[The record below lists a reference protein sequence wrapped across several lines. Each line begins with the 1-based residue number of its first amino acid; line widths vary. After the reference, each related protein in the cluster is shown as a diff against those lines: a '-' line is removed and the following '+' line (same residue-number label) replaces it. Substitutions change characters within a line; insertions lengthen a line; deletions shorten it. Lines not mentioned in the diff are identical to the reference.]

1 MQNITSV
8 SLALAL
14 FLLVSLTTTARASS
28 HEPTTSDDGIDNH
41 VLPPEG
47 HPKILVGEVEDVLLV
62 PWTILLPA
70 RIDTGATLSA
80 LDARNVTI
88 ENNVADFTL
97 GKKYGEFRF
106 RLPVVEW
113 LEVRT
118 AVGTERRP
126 VVEVG
131 ICLGPKLVR
140 TLATLS
146 DRSQMMYPF
155 LVGRNVL
162 NGSFMVD
169 TSRSK
174 AVQPACVQNLSRSSL
189 TD

>member
-1 MQNITSV
+1 MP
-8 SLALAL
+8 
-14 FLLVSLTTTARASS
+14 
-28 HEPTTSDDGIDNH
+28 EDGSDNH
-41 VLPPEG
+41 VLPSEDPS
-47 HPKILVGEVEDVLLV
+47 KILVGEVEDVLLI

-80 LDARNVTI
+80 LDARHLTV

-97 GKKYGEFRF
+97 GKQYGEFRL
-106 RLPVVEW
+106 RLPVVKW
-113 LEVRT
+113 LQVRT

-146 DRSQMMYPF
+146 DRSQMIYPF

-174 AVQPACVQNLSRSSL
+174 AVQPNCLPTLSRSSL
-189 TD
+189 N

>member
-1 MQNITSV
+1 MQNIRFV
-8 SLALAL
+8 SLAIAL
-14 FLLVSLTTTARASS
+14 FLLPPVITIARGSS
-28 HEPTTSDDGIDNH
+28 SELTTSDDDSGTH
-41 VLPPEG
+41 RLPPDD
-47 HPKILVGEVEDVLLV
+47 HTKILVGEVEDILLV

-70 RIDTGATLSA
+70 RVDTGATLSA
-80 LDARNVTI
+80 LDARNLTV

-97 GKKYGEFRF
+97 GKKYGEFRLH
-106 RLPVVEW
+106 LPVVKW
-113 LEVRT
+113 LEVRS

-140 TLATLS
+140 TLVTLS
-146 DRSQMMYPF
+146 DRSEMIYPF
-155 LVGRNVL
+155 LVGRNIL

-174 AVQPACVQNLSRSSL
+174 AVQPACFQTLSRSNA
-189 TD
+189 D

>member
-1 MQNITSV
+1 MHNITSV

-14 FLLVSLTTTARASS
+14 FLLVPLTTTARGSS
-28 HEPTTSDDGIDNH
+28 REPTTSDDSLDNH
-41 VLPPEG
+41 VLPPED
-47 HPKILVGEVEDVLLV
+47 HSKILIGEVEDVLLV

-80 LDARNVTI
+80 LDARNLTV
-88 ENNVADFTL
+88 ENNIADFTL
-97 GKKYGEFRF
+97 GTKYGEFRLH
-106 RLPVVEW
+106 LPVVEW
-113 LEVRT
+113 LQVRS

-131 ICLGPKLVR
+131 ICLGPKLVHTR
-140 TLATLS
+140 ATLS
-146 DRSQMMYPF
+146 NRSQMIYPF

-174 AVQPACVQNLSRSSL
+174 AVRPSCLQTLSGSRL
-189 TD
+189 N

>member
-14 FLLVSLTTTARASS
+14 FVFVPLTTNAVGSS
-28 HEPTTSDDGIDNH
+28 SQPKTSDDRLGNH
-41 VLPPEG
+41 VFPPED
-47 HPKILVGEVEDVLLV
+47 HSKILVGEVEDVLLV

-80 LDARNVTI
+80 LDARHVI
-88 ENNVADFTL
+88 IGNNVAEFTL
-97 GKKYGEFRF
+97 GKKYGEFRLH
-106 RLPVVEW
+106 LPVVEW
-113 LEVRT
+113 LQVRT
-118 AVGTERRP
+118 AVGTEKRP
-126 VVEVG
+126 VIKIG
-131 ICLGPKLVR
+131 ICLGPKLVH

-174 AVQPACVQNLSRSSL
+174 AVQPSCLQTLSGSRL
-189 TD
+189 N

>member
-1 MQNITSV
+1 M
-8 SLALAL
+8 
-14 FLLVSLTTTARASS
+14 
-28 HEPTTSDDGIDNH
+28 TSDDGLDNR
-41 VLPPEG
+41 VLAPED
-47 HPKILVGEVEDVLLV
+47 HAKILVGEVEDVLLV

-88 ENNVADFTL
+88 ENNIADFTL
-97 GKKYGEFRF
+97 GKKYGEFRLH
-106 RLPVVEW
+106 LPVVEW
-113 LEVRT
+113 LQVRT

-162 NGSFMVD
+162 NGNFMVD

-174 AVQPACVQNLSRSSL
+174 AAQPSCVRTLPGSSL
-189 TD
+189 TE

>member
-1 MQNITSV
+1 M
-8 SLALAL
+8 
-14 FLLVSLTTTARASS
+14 
-28 HEPTTSDDGIDNH
+28 PDDGSDSH
-41 VLPPEG
+41 VLPPG
-47 HPKILVGEVEDVLLV
+47 DASKILVGEVEDVLLI

-80 LDARNVTI
+80 LDARNLTV

-97 GKKYGEFRF
+97 GKKYGEFRL
-106 RLPVVEW
+106 RLPVVKW
-113 LEVRT
+113 LQVRT

-146 DRSQMMYPF
+146 DRSQMIYPF

-174 AVQPACVQNLSRSSL
+174 AVQPSCFPTLSRSSL
-189 TD
+189 N